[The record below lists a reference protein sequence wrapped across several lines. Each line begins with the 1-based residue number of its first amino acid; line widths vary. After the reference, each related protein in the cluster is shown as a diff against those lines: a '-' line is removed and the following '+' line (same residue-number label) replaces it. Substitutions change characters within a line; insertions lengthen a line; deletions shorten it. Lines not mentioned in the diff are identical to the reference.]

1 MQYVVLLGRDAYIL
15 TAAEADRFFNEHP
28 SATIY
33 EAHLRDV
40 TDDWRREADADA
52 LAQAVHNKSFSR
64 PSGY

>member
-15 TAAEADRFFNEHP
+15 TAAGADRFFNEHP

-40 TDDWRREADADA
+40 TDEWRREAEADA
-52 LAQAVHNKSFSR
+52 LAQAMHNKSFSR

>member
-1 MQYVVLLGRDAYIL
+1 MQYVALLGRDAFIL

-40 TDDWRREADADA
+40 TDEWRREAEADA
-52 LAQAVHNKSFSR
+52 LAQAMHNRSFSR